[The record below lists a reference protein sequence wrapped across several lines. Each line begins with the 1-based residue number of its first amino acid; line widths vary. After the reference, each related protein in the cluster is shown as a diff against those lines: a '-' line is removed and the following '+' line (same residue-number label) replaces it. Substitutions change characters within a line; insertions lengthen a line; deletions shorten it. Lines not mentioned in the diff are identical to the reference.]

1 MMDVNPLEDFF
12 ETEGVKSCSIVDEFP
27 EKILV
32 LKNGTRMVRIYVPER
47 KAKRISVPRHSH
59 VALGHYECGAC
70 HTTVGPQD
78 RYCRRCGAG
87 LLDRLEDES

>member
-1 MMDVNPLEDFF
+1 MDA
-12 ETEGVKSCSIVDEFP
+12 EGVPVWYVFNQSVMCSPEQPERLYIKTVDMHHM
-27 EKILV
+27 IA
-32 LKNGTRMVRIYVPER
+32 YVPER

-59 VALGHYECGAC
+59 VALGHYECGLCRA
-70 HTTVGPQD
+70 TVGPQD